1 MKFRVCELGSTN
13 ELIRKSTLA
22 YFEIATKPELSYLYA
37 HCKARIKAPL
47 VLNEVVVNPST
58 LQFLSVGDIF
68 SAIVTNCVVNVCSVR
83 VKYLNFSLARF
94 NFVTYANVLKEKF
107 APNKST

>member
-1 MKFRVCELGSTN
+1 MKFQVCELWSTN
-13 ELIRKSTLA
+13 ELIGKSTLA
-22 YFEIATKPELSYLYA
+22 YFEIATKLELSYLYA
-37 HCKARIKAPL
+37 HCKAKIKAPL

-58 LQFLSVGDIF
+58 LFLSVRDIF

-94 NFVTYANVLKEKF
+94 NFCHVRKRVERKIRTK
-107 APNKST
+107 